1 MSDNTRYGVR
11 ILLFFTVLVSG
22 LFAEEGSKLQV
33 GVSGNEP
40 FVVQDGVSVGGLSLD
55 VWEQMALSAGEG
67 FEYQRSESVQDSLD
81 QLASGEVDVVA
92 GPITITAERQ
102 AKFDFTQPYFNSS
115 LGIVSKDIGFT
126 VWGSVKPFFSK
137 TFFVAL
143 GVFLV
148 ILTIVGFLVWVVERR
163 SDGGPFSS
171 GPVNGLGNGIW
182 LALVTMT
189 TVGYGDLAPR
199 TVMGRIVLGC
209 WMVVA
214 LVSATSL
221 LAGLAGTIALSTS
234 ESVKI
239 ETAGDLNG
247 KRVALIKNSPSV
259 EFVSQHEGKKVYADS
274 LQDAMNLLE
283 DDAVSAV
290 VFDRPQMRY
299 YLEQNALENAVVSP
313 QKYRRQGYGFAF
325 RKGDPRAES
334 YNLILLKL
342 QEEGVLSS
350 IERDWFPEVVK

>member
-1 MSDNTRYGVR
+1 MADNKRYGVR
-11 ILLFFTVLVSG
+11 ILLFFTLLVSG
-22 LFAEEGSKLQV
+22 LFAQEDKLQV

-40 FVVQDGVSVGGLSLD
+40 FVVQDGENVSGLSVD
-55 VWEQMALSAGEG
+55 VWEQMALNAGEG
-67 FEYQRSESVQDSLD
+67 FDYQSFESVQESLAK
-81 QLASGEVDVVA
+81 LESGEVDIVA
-92 GPITITAERQ
+92 GPITITADRQ

-115 LGIVSKDIGFT
+115 LGIVSKDLGFT
-126 VWGSVKPFFSK
+126 VWERIKPFFSK

-148 ILTIVGFLVWVVERR
+148 ILTTVGFLVWVVERR
-163 SDGGPFSS
+163 TDGGPFSD
-171 GPVNGLGNGIW
+171 GPVKGLGNGIW

-199 TVMGRIVLGC
+199 TVMGRIVLGS

-221 LAGLAGTIALSTS
+221 LAGLAGTIALSS
-234 ESVKI
+234 RDSVKI

-247 KRVALIKNSPSV
+247 KRVAVVSNSPSV
-259 EFVSQHEGKKVYADS
+259 EFVSKHEGQKVYADS
-274 LQDAMNLLE
+274 LDDAMNLLKN
-283 DDAVSAV
+283 DTVSAV

-299 YLEQNALENAVVSP
+299 YLEQNPLKNAVVSP